1 MTSQKLS
8 LWNYGIGW
16 HIQKEQD
23 EKCPLDKTTL
33 CYSIATNISK
43 IVLSYSIHFLC
54 RNYNSKSWS
63 PKTTVTSWVWS
74 WADQSPTRITRLWP
88 AGATLSK
95 SSRRAGD
102 WEAKPSAS
110 QSIWRSSHGFW
121 RLDKCEQF
129 RFVPKHFATRLV
141 HCFSECFV
149 CFHCSWK
156 LPAYPSP
163 KPMLLG
169 TLRSDDGDG
178 GANVKK

>member
-1 MTSQKLS
+1 M
-8 LWNYGIGW
+8 
-16 HIQKEQD
+16 
-23 EKCPLDKTTL
+23 
-33 CYSIATNISK
+33 
-43 IVLSYSIHFLC
+43 LSYSIHFLC

-110 QSIWRSSHGFW
+110 QSIWRSSHGLW

-178 GANVKK
+178 GANVKKQFIFLFTTKRREWVCSSNCGAWVFNARPNNIQSSHHN